1 MFLIL
6 KLPAEA
12 LLLIATLD
20 ALIQLPTLTVDARIK
35 TGKLENGK
43 NLLAFK
49 KVKNLQLVLE
59 QRRIKLALT
68 NLSPLLAI
76 SRLKFPRLS
85 LLKKLK
91 TSSLLKTNSEQI
103 LVRWLTMSKPRSITS
118 MAKSS
123 IFLERLG

>member
-12 LLLIATLD
+12 LLPIATLD
-20 ALIQLPTLTVDARIK
+20 ALIQLPTLTVDARMK

-43 NLLAFK
+43 NLLALK
-49 KVKNLQLVLE
+49 KVKNLWLVLD
-59 QRRIKLALT
+59 QRKIKLALT
-68 NLSPLLAI
+68 NLSPLLTI

-103 LVRWLTMSKPRSITS
+103 LVRWLSTSKPRCHTS
-118 MAKSS
+118 MAKS
-123 IFLERLG
+123 

>member
-1 MFLIL
+1 VFLIL

-68 NLSPLLAI
+68 NLSPLLTI

>member
-68 NLSPLLAI
+68 NLSPLLTI

>member
-1 MFLIL
+1 VFLIL

-68 NLSPLLAI
+68 NLSPQPTI

>member
-1 MFLIL
+1 M
-6 KLPAEA
+6 
-12 LLLIATLD
+12 LIATLD

-68 NLSPLLAI
+68 NLSPLLTI